1 MAWHA
6 ALRLHYERADERTRA
21 QAEHEGPLRVLKAL
35 YPEGP
40 GICHHVLVHPPS
52 GLVGG
57 DVLGLTMTLA
67 ANAHALATT
76 AGATRFYR
84 SLGLQAQQSVQAHLA
99 SGARLEW
106 LPQENIIYSGAQAV
120 NRQCFELDAG
130 AEMLGWDLLAL
141 GLPAAD
147 RPFVRGCVHQ
157 RIEVPGAWLDAAR
170 IDAADVR
177 LLDSPLGL
185 AGRRALATMWFA
197 AGSPLAL
204 SRVELALEAARQVIA
219 QHGAAVRAGV
229 SLVHPQVLVLRA
241 LAPRIE
247 PLAAL
252 LQPVR
257 VAWREVLWQLRGAA
271 PRVWQT

>member
-1 MAWHA
+1 MAWQA
-6 ALRLHYERADERTRA
+6 ALRLHYDRVGERTRGH
-21 QAEHEGPLRVLKAL
+21 AEHEGPLRVLKAL

-40 GICHHVLVHPPS
+40 GICHHVLVHPPA

-57 DVLGLTMTLA
+57 DVVGVTMTLA
-67 ANAHALATT
+67 AGAHALATT

-84 SLGLQAQQSVQAHLA
+84 SLGPQAAQSVHAKLA
-99 SGARLEW
+99 AGARLEW
-106 LPQENIIYSGAQAV
+106 LPQENIVYSGAQAA
-120 NRQCFELDAG
+120 NRQRFELDEG

-141 GLPAAD
+141 GLPAAEQ
-147 RPFVRGCVHQ
+147 PFVRGCVHQ

-185 AGRRALATMWFA
+185 AGQRALATMWFA

-204 SRVELALEAARQVIA
+204 DRVELALEAARQVIA
-219 QHGAAVRAGV
+219 QHGCAARAGV

-241 LAPRIE
+241 LGPRIE

-257 VAWREVLWQLRGAA
+257 VAWRAALWQLRGAA

>member
-6 ALRLHYERADERTRA
+6 ALRLHYERAGERTRA
-21 QAEHEGPLRVLKAL
+21 HAEHEGPLRVLKAL

-40 GICHHVLVHPPS
+40 GICHHVLVHPPA

-57 DVLGLTMTLA
+57 DVLGLTMSLNA
-67 ANAHALATT
+67 GAHALATT

-84 SLGLQAQQSVQAHLA
+84 SLGPQATQSVRATLA
-99 SGARLEW
+99 AGARLEW
-106 LPQENIIYSGAQAV
+106 LPQENIIYSGAQAA
-120 NRQCFELDAG
+120 NLQSFELEAG

-147 RPFVRGCVHQ
+147 QPFVRGAVQQ
-157 RIEVPGAWLDAAR
+157 RIEVPGAWLDAGR
-170 IDAADVR
+170 IDAADTR

-185 AGRRALATMWFA
+185 AGQRALATMWFA

-204 SRVELALEAARQVIA
+204 DRVELALEAARQVIA
-219 QHGAAVRAGV
+219 GSACAARAGV

-241 LAPRIE
+241 LGPRIE

>member
-6 ALRLHYERADERTRA
+6 ALRLHYERSGERTRA
-21 QAEHEGPLRVLKAL
+21 HAEHEGPLRVLKAL

-57 DVLGLTMTLA
+57 DVVGLTMTLD

-84 SLGLQAQQSVQAHLA
+84 SLGPQALQSVRAQLA
-99 SGARLEW
+99 AGARLEW
-106 LPQENIIYSGAQAV
+106 LPQENIIYSGAQAA
-120 NRQCFELDAG
+120 NLQRFELDAG
-130 AEMLGWDLLAL
+130 AEMLGWEMLAL

-147 RPFVRGCVHQ
+147 QPFVRGVVQQ
-157 RIEVPGAWLDAAR
+157 RIELPGLWLDAGR
-170 IDAADVR
+170 IAAADTR

-185 AGRRALATMWFA
+185 AGQRALATMWFA

-204 SRVELALEAARQVIA
+204 DRVEQALDAARQVIQ
-219 QHGAAVRAGV
+219 QHGSAARAGV

-241 LAPRIE
+241 LGPRIE
-247 PLAAL
+247 PLAGL
-252 LQPVR
+252 LSQVR
-257 VAWREVLWQLRGAA
+257 SAWRTALWQLPGNP